1 MAQGDTTVRIDF
13 EVGGA
18 NDAKMRILDIYNASK
33 KKQEEL
39 KNATKA
45 FSQATGISYGD
56 AMKSVRKFRTEVE
69 QAAREQARLEAKPKP
84 LTEEEKAQLKAAKDL
99 EAERRFWRRKNLVE
113 AHNDQRRMD
122 REASVE
128 RKRALREE
136 AREARRI
143 RRQEEAEARRA
154 GGRGLGERLLGRTG
168 NAALMGVAGYAG
180 VAGIGSIV
188 SGITQSIQG
197 IIDKRTELE
206 KAITPLVMLED
217 NVSRMG
223 EIRSEVTATAVGLK
237 RTYDEV
243 GKFYADVVGSTG
255 NLTSSEREQLIKE
268 TKELADLTGGSLVT
282 AQDMLTKSYQ
292 IYRKELGSVN
302 ELQNKL
308 METQDQGSISFEEMA
323 LRIPE
328 ALQVGKFADMG
339 IDEVLAAIIAMT
351 RESGSIE
358 KSMTGLRNV
367 LLIMEEAPKKGIKLT
382 GDYMNKMEQL
392 RDEFTKNK
400 AKMQELFGRE
410 AIVHAVSMVNTIDQQ
425 KEAMK
430 SLASATGEQD
440 SVMQKLLEKYNDPA
454 FAQVSRM
461 NAYQAAG
468 ENAPNVAPD
477 ILAGSVGGELIEI
490 LRAGAL
496 NWKVSTGGFGG
507 DWLANTFGSFGGL
520 INPDFANFGYAHMKN
535 SLETPEFLMQGR
547 REFFMKKERDLANA
561 NRIGS
566 DEERERKIADI
577 TSRQL
582 PMTFMTDIERDMYRQ
597 TGAGPQSAEI
607 ASGAKMASSIDEQ
620 NRYLK
625 RLVEIGER
633 QEKEKA
639 KTKPGGSRSNYEE
652 AI

>member
-18 NDAKMRILDIYNASK
+18 NDAKIRILDIYNASK
-33 KKQEEL
+33 QKQEEL
-39 KNATKA
+39 KNAAKA
-45 FSQATGISYGD
+45 FSQAQGISYGD
-56 AMKSVRKFRTEVE
+56 AMKAVRKYATEVE
-69 QAAREQARLEAKPKP
+69 NAARAQARAAAKPAAM
-84 LTEEEKAQLKAAKDL
+84 TDEEKRQAESVRLL
-99 EAERRFWRRKNLVE
+99 EQQRRFWQRKNLIDMQ
-113 AHNDQRRMD
+113 NDQKRAI
-122 REASVE
+122 REELAE
-128 RKRALREE
+128 KKRALREE
-136 AREARRI
+136 DRERRRM

-168 NAALMGVAGYAG
+168 NAMLMGVAGYAG
-180 VAGIGSIV
+180 VAGIGSII
-188 SGITQSIQG
+188 SGAAQSIQG

-268 TKELADLTGGSLVT
+268 TEELADLTGGSLVT

-410 AIVHAVSMVNTIDQQ
+410 AIVHAVSLVGTIDQQ

-430 SLASATGEQD
+430 SLANATGEQD

-454 FAQVSRM
+454 FAQVSRL

-468 ENAPNVAPD
+468 ENAPNIAPD
-477 ILAGSVGGELIEI
+477 ILAGSVGGDIIEMM
-490 LRAGAL
+490 RAGAL
-496 NWKVSTGGFGG
+496 NWKISTGGFGG
-507 DWLANTFGSFGGL
+507 DWLANTFGAAGGL
-520 INPDFANFGYAHMKN
+520 LIPDFANFGYAHMKN
-535 SLETPEFLMQGR
+535 SLKTPEFLMQGR
-547 REFFMKKERDLANA
+547 REFFMKRERDLANA

-582 PMTFMTDIERDMYRQ
+582 PVTFMTDIERDMYRQ
-597 TGAGPQSAEI
+597 TGVAPQSAEI
-607 ASGAKMASSIDEQ
+607 ASGAKMAASMDEQ

-625 RLVEIGER
+625 QLVEIGER
-633 QEKEKA
+633 QEREKA
-639 KTKPGGSRSNYEE
+639 KAKPGGSRSNYEE